1 MLAGVR
7 RLVPNPAPHAFY
19 RATAHHRR
27 FRQLPHN
34 AAEGVRNRRAPL
46 RTLQHAADIQP
57 AGILQAAVT
66 MAPLSANGDTLN
78 EMIPRAIL
86 LSLMSVLC
94 IAETHRVTATN
105 FYNSFH
111 HRHPVLLKI
120 KPGDTVVTRT
130 IDASG
135 RDEKGEVVGE
145 ASNPL
150 TGPFYIEGAASGDAI
165 AVTFGRIRMNR
176 NWGYTNYRLGVFSL
190 TPGSIEALYP
200 NRYKEDIVI
209 PGRSNAVPWDLDLT
223 KNTVR
228 LREPR
233 SKAHPMEFPAR
244 PMLGCVGVAAPA
256 DFGPSSGISGPY
268 GGNMDYNEV
277 AEGATVVLPVFHPGA
292 LLFLGDGH
300 ALARRWRAHRHWH
313 RDVHGRRVHR
323 RLAQSRRTFRIHVSK
338 RLTTLRASAVSPS
351 SPVRST
357 ARSRLLP
364 ATWPNGSP
372 SEYKLEPWAAHLL
385 IGYQSKYDIVTV
397 AGSVALRIE
406 RKWLPSSR

>member
-1 MLAGVR
+1 
-7 RLVPNPAPHAFY
+7 
-19 RATAHHRR
+19 
-27 FRQLPHN
+27 
-34 AAEGVRNRRAPL
+34 
-46 RTLQHAADIQP
+46 
-57 AGILQAAVT
+57 
-66 MAPLSANGDTLN
+66 
-78 EMIPRAIL
+78 MIPRAIL
-86 LSLMSVLC
+86 LAFLSVLC
-94 IAETHRVTATN
+94 VAETHRITGTK

-135 RDEKGEVVGE
+135 RDDKGEVVGE

-150 TGPFYIEGAASGDAI
+150 TGAFYIEGAAPGDAI

-190 TPGSIEALYP
+190 TPGAIETLYP
-200 NRYKEDIVI
+200 NNYKEGLVI
-209 PGRSNAVPWDLDLT
+209 PGRSNTVPWDLDLA
-223 KNTVR
+223 KGTVR

-256 DFGPSSGISGPY
+256 DFGPNSGISGPY

-300 ALARRWRAHRHWH
+300 ALQADGEPTGTGIETSMDVEFTVALRKAANLSNPRLEAADYIASIGSQPEFASPLDRALQIATSDMAEW
-313 RDVHGRRVHR
+313 
-323 RLAQSRRTFRIHVSK
+323 LAK
-338 RLTTLRASAVSPS
+338 
-351 SPVRST
+351 
-357 ARSRLLP
+357 
-364 ATWPNGSP
+364 
-372 SEYKLEPWAAHLL
+372 EYKLEPWAAHLL
-385 IGYQSKYDIVTV
+385 IGYQGKYDVVTV
-397 AGSVALRIE
+397 AGSVALRIS
-406 RKWLPSSR
+406 RRWLPPPH